1 MPCIEFKD
9 ETLLTE
15 LEDEIVLLNSNEGV
29 YYSLDSIGKKM
40 VELCLELDS
49 FDQVIEQLLS
59 AYDTDRNQLEI
70 DLPNLIESLKLEKLI
85 K

>member
-15 LEDEIVLLNSNEGV
+15 LEDEIILLNTNEGI
-29 YYSLDSIGKKM
+29 YYSLDSVGKKM

-49 FDQVIEQLLS
+49 FDQVIDQLLTEF
-59 AYDTDRNQLEI
+59 DTERSTLEK
-70 DLPNLIESLKLEKLI
+70 DLPNLIASLRSENI
-85 K
+85 IN

>member
-15 LEDEIVLLNSNEGV
+15 LEDEIILLNTNAGI
-29 YYSLDSIGKKM
+29 YYSLDSVGKKM

-49 FDQVIEQLLS
+49 FDQVIDQLLTEF
-59 AYDTDRNQLEI
+59 DTERSTLEK
-70 DLPNLIESLKLEKLI
+70 DLPNLIASLKSENI
-85 K
+85 IN